1 MNAVI
6 LQFPRMAQNDTTP
19 PNRIREWRKAK
30 GFTQVHMSKA
40 TGLDQTFLSRIEN
53 GDRALTLHHMQIIAA
68 ALGVDSG
75 ALLNREDNRF
85 GLDGDG
91 VAVLDYLQAAP
102 QIAPALASVAEAM
115 KPFAPSPAAG
125 GSPTT
130 ARAKR
135 SKVPAG

>member
-1 MNAVI
+1 MDAVI
-6 LQFPRMAQNDTTP
+6 LQFPRMAQNDTSP

-85 GLDGDG
+85 GLDEKGIE
-91 VAVLDYLQAAP
+91 VLDYLQASP
-102 QIAPALASVAEAM
+102 QIAPALATVAEAL
-115 KPFAPSPAAG
+115 KPYSPSP
-125 GSPTT
+125 ST
-130 ARAKR
+130 ATLAMPGKAKR
-135 SKVPAG
+135 TKQPAN

>member
-1 MNAVI
+1 MDAVI
-6 LQFPRMAQNDTTP
+6 LQFPRMAQNDTSP

-85 GLDGDG
+85 GLDEKGIE
-91 VAVLDYLQAAP
+91 VLDYLQASP
-102 QIAPALASVAEAM
+102 QIAPALATVAEAM
-115 KPFAPSPAAG
+115 KPYSPSP
-125 GSPTT
+125 ST
-130 ARAKR
+130 ATLAMPGKAKR
-135 SKVPAG
+135 TKQPVS